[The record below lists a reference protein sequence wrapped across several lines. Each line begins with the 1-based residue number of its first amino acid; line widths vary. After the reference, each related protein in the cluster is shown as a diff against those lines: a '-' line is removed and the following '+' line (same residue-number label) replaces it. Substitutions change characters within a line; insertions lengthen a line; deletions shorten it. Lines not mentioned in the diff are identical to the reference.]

1 MVQIESRALTSEEE
15 RRLIEEA
22 SPAAARG
29 EIGCLG
35 AWLLL
40 LVVVAG
46 LAAGN
51 VAVALRLP
59 ERPLQLA
66 AFAAALAAVG
76 LWLRLGPIEHARC
89 AWPGFIQRKLAA
101 GPVECWSFEPSR
113 GWSVAC
119 PQTRALLLEAS
130 DGRLV
135 LVASRHLEDL
145 PPDTFP
151 EHIELEVLPQLD
163 RVLSL
168 TASGRP
174 RATEPGAL
182 TLGEIESDQPLK
194 KRRFVELAPECLDES
209 LTARLGMRRASPRSQ
224 DTDPAAGR
232 ATHCQP
238 VGPWDD
244 SRLRPRQLVPER
256 VRRWASILTWSVP
269 VLAVF
274 VFVGYTRL
282 PGAARSRG
290 GAGASLLAVLL
301 AAAYAALLLADSLR
315 MRAVRRLL
323 SGDVRAAPNA
333 WRRLGR
339 LVHVRGRVRA
349 LGAFASILS
358 GRPAVL
364 ARLRGLPGGWDL
376 FQGEDFVLE
385 SDAGPPLRVDASRA
399 WLVHAEDRET
409 VGRIDNHTLARLP
422 RPADVSDTSRR
433 RFHFPFEQLVRD
445 GDVVYVL
452 GLVADDAVV
461 RASGPWPVLVWFPGM
476 ALDDLVF

>member
-1 MVQIESRALTSEEE
+1 MVRIECRALTSEEE
-15 RRLIEEA
+15 RRLSEEA
-22 SPAAARG
+22 SPAASRG

-51 VAVALRLP
+51 VAVALGLP

-66 AFAAALAAVG
+66 GFLATLAAVG
-76 LWLRLGPIEHARC
+76 LWLRLGPIALARSS
-89 AWPGFIQRKLAA
+89 WPGFIQRRLAA
-101 GPVECWSFEPSR
+101 GPVERWSFEPSR

-119 PQTRALLLEAS
+119 SQTRALLLEAG

-151 EHIELEVLPQLD
+151 EQIELEVLPQLD

-174 RATEPGAL
+174 RATEPGTL
-182 TLGEIESDQPLK
+182 TLGEIEFDQPIQ
-194 KRRFVELAPECLDES
+194 KRRFVELAPECLEES
-209 LTARLGMRRASPRSQ
+209 LTARLGLRPAPPRSQ
-224 DTDPAAGR
+224 DKDPAAGR
-232 ATHCQP
+232 ATHCRP
-238 VGPWDD
+238 FGLWDD

-256 VRRWASILTWSVP
+256 VRRWASILTWTVP

-274 VFVGYTRL
+274 VVVGYTRL
-282 PGAARSRG
+282 PGGARSRS
-290 GAGASLLAVLL
+290 GAAASLLAVLL
-301 AAAYAALLLADSLR
+301 TAGYAALLLADRLR

-323 SGDVRAAPNA
+323 SGDIQAAPDA

-339 LVHVRGRVRA
+339 LVLVRGRVRA
-349 LGAFASILS
+349 LGAFASIS
-358 GRPAVL
+358 NGRPAVL

-376 FQGEDFVLE
+376 FQSEDFVLE
-385 SDAGPPLRVDASRA
+385 PEAGPPLRVDASRA

-409 VGRIDNHTLARLP
+409 VARLDSHTLAQLP
-422 RPADVSDTSRR
+422 RPADLGDTSRR
-433 RFHFPFEQLVRD
+433 RFHFPYEQLVQD
-445 GDVVYVL
+445 GDVVHVL
-452 GLVADDAVV
+452 GLVTDDEVV
-461 RASGPWPVLVWFPGM
+461 RASGPWPVLVWFPGTR
-476 ALDDLVF
+476 LDDFVF